1 VTDLE
6 ALDIMGVVKLDAGRA
21 MEMLEKQN
29 LIKRTDKDEYV
40 LVRNLSQV
48 DFWSFYTALPFS
60 LPRRQDVGNIHPDD
74 EWMQK
79 LGPALIE
86 SDDYLAAKLAIPLST
101 ILKKNNLKISFDL
114 KRYLHI

>member
-1 VTDLE
+1 MTDLE
-6 ALDIMGVVKLDAGRA
+6 ALDIMGRGEIGRWPGYV
-21 MEMLEKQN
+21 EMLEKQN

-74 EWMQK
+74 V
-79 LGPALIE
+79 
-86 SDDYLAAKLAIPLST
+86 
-101 ILKKNNLKISFDL
+101 
-114 KRYLHI
+114 